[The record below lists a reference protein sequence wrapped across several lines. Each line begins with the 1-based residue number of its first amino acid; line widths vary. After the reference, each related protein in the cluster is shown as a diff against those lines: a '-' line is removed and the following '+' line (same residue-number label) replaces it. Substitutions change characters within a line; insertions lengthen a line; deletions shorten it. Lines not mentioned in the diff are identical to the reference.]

1 MDTAWVEF
9 VIATQDIMVVIAHK
23 HHALPVNILILLTAL
38 VVLTAQLDTI
48 PISTLEVVNF
58 VSLLVL
64 NVLVLLQIV

>member
-1 MDTAWVEF
+1 MDTAWVES
-9 VIATQDIMVVIAHK
+9 VIAIQDIMVVTVHR

-38 VVLTAQLDTI
+38 VALTVQLDTI
-48 PISTLEVVNF
+48 PIYTLEVVNF